1 MIYLQINKDRFLGL
15 TIFNKK
21 ILSIDSKHNK
31 ILLTDNYKILLVNS
45 EEDKLDSLLYL
56 RFTDELLKTIVLT
69 YPEFKRLIIKENQ
82 NENN

>member
-1 MIYLQINKDRFLGL
+1 MIYLQINKNRFLWL

-21 ILSIDSKHNK
+21 ILSIDGKHNK

-56 RFTDELLKTIVLT
+56 RFTDELLKTVVLT